1 MGHGRL
7 LPTGCTSTQGQRDT
21 VVIRFQNRNMKHP
34 QEGQRLQLECR
45 TYRTTW
51 GASWVRLD
59 KNGNLH
65 FIVSSN
71 SLHNTVFHG
80 NTRMS
85 PHFEAS
91 WKDNTFWLVVKS
103 FRAQDEGIYF
113 CISKINQ
120 VLSFSSGQ
128 PAFLPGQQHLH
139 PPRLHTPPLPVPFQS
154 IPLPTLPIS
163 LLLST
168 TRLITHTLLLL
179 IQAPCPP
186 APLALPALPK
196 HRGGHA
202 AQRHLPIPSAPL
214 REESNKV
221 RSHPL
226 LPHLTWISKSQQPPY
241 AYSTSKRNS
250 KNPHDSQNMFH
261 NNDNQELTPT
271 EGVDKQL
278 GAWIPL
284 VPGLGSVSGH
294 HRSKQAL

>member
-1 MGHGRL
+1 MAASPAL
-7 LPTGCTSTQGQRDT
+7 LLLLSLTLCCTSTQGQRDT

-128 PAFLPGQQHLH
+128 PAFLPAE
-139 PPRLHTPPLPVPFQS
+139 PTTPTAIIQS
-154 IPLPTLPIS
+154 SHVTKKDNSQRGADAETSIENKLN
-163 LLLST
+163 ST
-168 TRLITHTLLLL
+168 CEVFLWVRVAGTCLLLL
-179 IQAPCPP
+179 TAITITITLCQSKSHPHTLQSFLQPHTKEHSPLLQGNGLSAYCP
-186 APLALPALPK
+186 
-196 HRGGHA
+196 HA
-202 AQRHLPIPSAPL
+202 AIAYPGHFLQMQ
-214 REESNKV
+214 KD
-221 RSHPL
+221 RS
-226 LPHLTWISKSQQPPY
+226 
-241 AYSTSKRNS
+241 
-250 KNPHDSQNMFH
+250 
-261 NNDNQELTPT
+261 
-271 EGVDKQL
+271 
-278 GAWIPL
+278 
-284 VPGLGSVSGH
+284 
-294 HRSKQAL
+294 

>member
-128 PAFLPGQQHLH
+128 PAFLPVAITAAPTTPAATTHSSQVTSKDISWHSPH
-139 PPRLHTPPLPVPFQS
+139 PAEPTTPTAIIQS
-154 IPLPTLPIS
+154 SHVTKKDNSQRGADAETSIENKLN
-163 LLLST
+163 ST
-168 TRLITHTLLLL
+168 CEVFLWVRVAGTCLLLL
-179 IQAPCPP
+179 TAITITITLCQSKSHPHTLQSFLQPHTKEHSPLLQGNGLSAYCP
-186 APLALPALPK
+186 
-196 HRGGHA
+196 HA
-202 AQRHLPIPSAPL
+202 AIAYPGHFLQMQ
-214 REESNKV
+214 KD
-221 RSHPL
+221 RS
-226 LPHLTWISKSQQPPY
+226 
-241 AYSTSKRNS
+241 
-250 KNPHDSQNMFH
+250 
-261 NNDNQELTPT
+261 
-271 EGVDKQL
+271 
-278 GAWIPL
+278 
-284 VPGLGSVSGH
+284 
-294 HRSKQAL
+294 